1 MLARP
6 PPCPDC
12 GSANVRP
19 IVYGEPPFSL
29 ALQARRGELVLGGC
43 VITEN
48 SPDWDCA
55 DCRRQFGEMLGKR
68 SKTAG
73 R

>member
-1 MLARP
+1 MPARP
-6 PPCPDC
+6 PRGPDC

-19 IVYGEPPFSL
+19 IVYGEPALSL
-29 ALQARRGELVLGGC
+29 ALQARRGELVIGGC
-43 VITEN
+43 VIMEN

-55 DCRRQFGEMLGKR
+55 DCRRQFGESLGKQ
-68 SKTAG
+68 SETAG